1 MFRKINK
8 IIFAI
13 RNKILLQCMRYNAWP
28 AIEHYE
34 TLKKINFDTLI
45 DIGAN
50 KGQFSKLV
58 QILNPDCNVYSFEPV
73 SRALSSFKN
82 FCHNEN
88 FHSFNHA
95 VGSKSDEKNIIVSRS
110 HDNSSFLAPTLEQD
124 KLSGGK
130 SRFKYLEKSTIR
142 MLDDSNINI
151 SGNSLL
157 KIDVQGYEL
166 EVLMGAQKTLKSIKY
181 LIIEVSRHRLY
192 EGQSIEDEIIA
203 FLEERKFTKL
213 YRYNDN
219 PNSQSDILFIN
230 SDRYE

>member
-1 MFRKINK
+1 MVNKIKK

-13 RNKILLQCMRYNAWP
+13 RNGIFLHCLKYNTWP
-28 AIEHYE
+28 AVEHYNE
-34 TLKKINFDTLI
+34 IKNLDFDILI
-45 DIGAN
+45 DVGAN

-58 QILNPDCNVYSFEPV
+58 QIVNSNCIIYAFEPV
-73 SRALSSFKN
+73 SRAYQVLKT

-95 VGSKSDEKNIIVSRS
+95 VGSKTDEKNIIVSRS
-110 HDNSSFLAPTLEQD
+110 HDNSSFLAPTSKQD

-130 SRFKYLEKSTIR
+130 SKFKYLEKSTIK
-142 MLDDSNINI
+142 MLDELNINK
-151 SGNSLL
+151 SNNCLL

-166 EVLMGAQKTLKSIKY
+166 EVLKGAHKTLKSIKY

-192 EGQSIEDEIIA
+192 EGQSIEDEVIGY
-203 FLEERKFTKL
+203 LEERNFTKL
-213 YRYNDN
+213 HSYNNN

-230 SDRYE
+230 SDI